1 MSPRQLPS
9 WDLHAPLYT
18 EEWKNMVYK
27 QFRISIIIR
36 VFILT
41 ASCLALFVTINSS
54 LTFAPILIVG
64 LIVYQVWSLIRY
76 VDRTNRELAGF
87 LESIRYSEFTRTF
100 SFKDAGSSFD
110 ELSNAF
116 NEVMLDFQKVRSER
130 EEHFHYLQSIV
141 QNVDISIIAYQRDGT
156 VEMFNPAAKK
166 LFQVNSLRNIRKLDA
181 LSRDLSDT
189 LLTISPGENRLVK
202 VQDEEDILQLAIH
215 ATEFKVKEKEILL
228 ATVKNIQNVLEEQE
242 TAAWQKLI
250 RVLTHE
256 IMNSIAPISSLS
268 STLEMMLKEFTSEE
282 GQPRPIDVE
291 TLREVKQ
298 ALQTINKRSTGLMN
312 FVETYRSL
320 TKIPNPNFSIV
331 DMKTLVDNVTNLMR
345 NDAAD
350 QDIRIELK
358 TEPEHI
364 ELYIDEQMIEQVLIN
379 LIKNSMHAL
388 EGMEN
393 GLIQIRGFYNKR
405 GRPTIQVIDNGQ
417 GILEDVLDKIFIPF
431 FTTKRSGSGIGLSL
445 SRQILRLH
453 GGTITAQSK
462 PKEETI
468 FTMTF

>member
-1 MSPRQLPS
+1 
-9 WDLHAPLYT
+9 
-18 EEWKNMVYK
+18 MVYK
-27 QFRISIIIR
+27 QFRFSVIFR
-36 VFILT
+36 VLMLT
-41 ASCLALFVTINSS
+41 ASCLILFVTINSS

-76 VDRTNRELAGF
+76 VDRTNRELASF

-100 SFKDAGSSFD
+100 SFKDAGASFD

-141 QNVDISIIAYQRDGT
+141 QNIDISIIAYQRDGT

-166 LFQVNSLRNIRKLDA
+166 LFQVNNLRNIRKLDL
-181 LSRDLSDT
+181 LSKDLSET
-189 LLTISPGENRLVK
+189 LLTISPGENKLVK

-215 ATEFKVKEKEILL
+215 ATEFKVKEKEIMLV
-228 ATVKNIQNVLEEQE
+228 TVKNIQNVLEEQE

-268 STLEMMLKEFTSEE
+268 STLDMMLKEFTSDDK
-282 GQPRPIDVE
+282 PDRTIDIE
-291 TLREVKQ
+291 TLKEVKQ

-320 TKIPNPNFSIV
+320 TKIPKPNFSIV
-331 DMKTLVDNVTNLMR
+331 DMKSMITNVTNLMR
-345 NDAAD
+345 NDAIALKIRLETKIEPAD
-350 QDIRIELK
+350 
-358 TEPEHI
+358 I
-364 ELYIDEQMIEQVLIN
+364 ELYVDEQMIEQVLIN

-388 EGMEN
+388 EGYEN
-393 GLIQIRGFYNKR
+393 GHIHIRGFYNKR

-462 PKEETI
+462 PREETI